1 MKKITHTSKETNITR
16 MLYKSLL
23 IGTLATLGFAA
34 SSIVSSVKADA
45 QTPQTVNDS
54 EIVKYSKALL
64 MIEQNR
70 VQAFDEIKKREGGK
84 VPAITCNR
92 PKSITVLSS
101 QEARDIAKKYC
112 QRSQTIVK
120 GSGLSVQR
128 FNGITLQLRNDES
141 LKKQIHNALIRI
153 QKKPNSR

>member
-1 MKKITHTSKETNITR
+1 MKRITHTSKKTNITR
-16 MLYKSLL
+16 MLYKSFL
-23 IGTLATLGFAA
+23 IGTLATLGFAT

-45 QTPQTVNDS
+45 QTPKTVNDS
-54 EIVKYSKALL
+54 EIEKYSEALL

-70 VQAFDEIKKREGGK
+70 VQAFDKIKKLSGGK
-84 VPAITCNR
+84 VPDITCNR
-92 PKSITVLSS
+92 PKTITGLSS
-101 QEARDIAKKYC
+101 REARSIATNYC

-128 FNGITLQLRNDES
+128 FNGITLQLRSDDS
-141 LKKQIHNALIRI
+141 LKKQIHNTLIRL

>member
-1 MKKITHTSKETNITR
+1 MKRITHTSKKTNVAR
-16 MLYKSLL
+16 MLYKSFL
-23 IGTLATLGFAA
+23 IGTLATVGFAA

-45 QTPQTVNDS
+45 QTPKTVNDS

-70 VQAFDEIKKREGGK
+70 VQAFDEIKKRSGGK
-84 VPAITCNR
+84 VPTIFCNR
-92 PKSITVLSS
+92 PKTISVLSS
-101 QEARDIAKKYC
+101 REARDIARNYC
-112 QRSQTIVK
+112 ERSQAIVK

-128 FNGITLQLRNDES
+128 FNGITLQLRSDDS
-141 LKKQIHNALIRI
+141 LKKQIHNTLIRL